1 MLTDEERNHLLS
13 IADTVASLHA
23 VDTDYRRGHCLAA
36 AERIRAIAAPRVAT
50 VGELLAAA
58 PVGVAIEYQKNGRWW
73 QLFIDTR
80 SVVRRVWSIHGR
92 WGNEWAADYLLGE
105 HNRGEF
111 MLPARIVSLAD
122 RDAPP
127 ASRGPIGE
135 G

>member
-1 MLTDEERNHLLS
+1 VLNGRYGPYITDKQRNARIPKDRDPKTLTLDE
-13 IADTVASLHA
+13 
-23 VDTDYRRGHCLAA
+23 C
-36 AERIRAIAAPRVAT
+36 RA
-50 VGELLAAA
+50 LLAAA